1 VDGELDRRAFL
12 ARSSLIAAAAG
23 AVAAVPGVLGV
34 LTAEAPELDA
44 TASDT
49 VAAESDQLGM
59 TAADATQPLVAH
71 VRDLSTG
78 EIGIFNGTSEF
89 VVRDPALAR
98 SILRAAR

>member
-1 VDGELDRRAFL
+1 
-12 ARSSLIAAAAG
+12 
-23 AVAAVPGVLGV
+23 
-34 LTAEAPELDA
+34 
-44 TASDT
+44 
-49 VAAESDQLGM
+49 M

>member
-1 VDGELDRRAFL
+1 VGGELDRRAFL

-23 AVAAVPGVLGV
+23 AVAAVPGVLG
-34 LTAEAPELDA
+34 
-44 TASDT
+44 
-49 VAAESDQLGM
+49 GM